1 MASTF
6 TTLGIELMATG
17 ENAGTWGTKTNTN
30 LSMVQSAVAGYVEK
44 SIAGG
49 AQTTAL
55 TITDGDNTESTSVAR
70 QMVIKLTGTI
80 TGNQIVTVPNSLEK
94 LYVVVNG
101 TSGSFTVQFKTASGT
116 GITFAATDKGTK
128 FFFSDGTNINEIISS
143 SVPADNISTGD
154 AASSFATSSGAV
166 LIDSQASTATVDGH
180 TGVTIQT
187 TSSGDITLDS
197 VADIVLDADGA
208 DIFLKDAGTT
218 YGSLTNSSG
227 NLIIKSGTTTAL
239 TFSGANATL
248 AGDLT
253 ISGDDLTM
261 GTNTS
266 GAALIGDGT
275 NFNPVVISGDISIG
289 TTGTAAIG
297 SGVIV
302 NADVNASAAI
312 AVSKT
317 ALIAGTGISLS
328 TNTLNVD
335 AAQTGITS
343 LLATDIKIGEDD
355 QTKIDFETADEIHF
369 YAANVEQVYVADNIF
384 GPQSDSDVDLGST
397 GVRWKDAFI
406 DTITTTGT
414 ITSGGAITSNAGV
427 VVDNITIDGT
437 EIDLSSGDLTIDVA
451 GDIILDAGADVNIPS
466 GIGLTFG
473 NDGEKIE
480 GDGTDLTIAGNNINL
495 TAVAD
500 VNIPSGVGLT
510 FATAE
515 KIESDGTDLS
525 ITVGSNGDI
534 NIPANIGMTFGND
547 GEKIEGD
554 GTDLTIAG
562 NNINLTA
569 VADVIIPSNVGL
581 NFTDANE
588 KIESDGSKLI
598 ITSGGTTFNLPTAD
612 GSNGQQLTTNGSGTL
627 SFAAAEVGSVA
638 ADDITAGDSA
648 VNLVTSSGA
657 VLLDSQASTTTVD
670 GHTGVTIQSTNSG
683 DITLDSVADV
693 VVDAAGGNV
702 EFKDAGTTQLTLDM
716 DGTDGAQVI
725 QLRVDTDDLIFKQFD
740 GTTVLTLDDDTTVKV
755 ATDLTV
761 GDDLSL
767 ITDSAVLKFGAD
779 GDTTLTHTD
788 GTGLTLNSTNK
799 LCFNDASQFIQGAS
813 ATVLDIAAT
822 DEIELTATLIDV
834 VGTLAV
840 SGTATLAGIL
850 SMSDGSAGA
859 PSITNTGD
867 TNTGLLFSAA
877 DKMQFTS
884 GGTAQFTMENGG
896 IIPVTDNDIDLGTVS
911 LQFKDVYV
919 NGTTFTDALGF
930 GTVSMTLPT
939 ADGNANQI
947 LITDGSGA
955 LSFTDNS
962 GGTSWQGV
970 KTANYTASAGE
981 GIFANTTSSAFT
993 VTLPASPSIGDEVSI
1008 KDYAGTF
1015 DTNNLTVG
1023 RNSQPIEGV
1032 AADLTVSVERAG
1044 FTLAYSD
1051 GTQGWL
1057 LKDK

>member
-166 LIDSQASTATVDGH
+166 VIDSQASTTTVDGH

-218 YGSLTNSSG
+218 YGSVTNSSG

-317 ALIAGTGISLS
+317 ALVAGTGISLS

-406 DTITTTGT
+406 DTITTTGDVT
-414 ITSGGAITSNAGV
+414 VG
-427 VVDNITIDGT
+427 
-437 EIDLSSGDLTIDVA
+437 GDLTITGDDLVMGTNTSGHALVA
-451 GDIILDAGADVNIPS
+451 DGTNFNPVAISGDITLAANGAVAIASGVIVNADVNASAAIVDTKLAS
-466 GIGLTFG
+466 ISTA
-473 NDGEKIE
+473 NKV
-480 GDGTDLTIAGNNINL
+480 AL
-495 TAVAD
+495 TALDIDGGTEIGAAIVDAD
-500 VNIPSGVGLT
+500 L
-510 FATAE
+510 
-515 KIESDGTDLS
+515 
-525 ITVGSNGDI
+525 
-534 NIPANIGMTFGND
+534 
-547 GEKIEGD
+547 
-554 GTDLTIAG
+554 
-562 NNINLTA
+562 
-569 VADVIIPSNVGL
+569 
-581 NFTDANE
+581 
-588 KIESDGSKLI
+588 LI
-598 ITSGGTTFNLPTAD
+598 IDD
-612 GSNGQQLTTNGSGTL
+612 GASGTNKKVL
-627 SFAAAEVGSVA
+627 ASRLKTYVAGGSVA

-648 VNLVTSSGA
+648 VNITTSSGNITIDA
-657 VLLDSQASTTTVD
+657 AANDSDIIFKGTDDS
-670 GHTGVTIQSTNSG
+670 S
-683 DITLDSVADV
+683 DITM
-693 VVDAAGGNV
+693 
-702 EFKDAGTTQLTLDM
+702 LTLD
-716 DGTDGAQVI
+716 GSAAGLA
-725 QLRVDTDDLIFKQFD
+725 IFND
-740 GTTVLTLDDDTTVKV
+740 SI
-755 ATDLTV
+755 TV
-761 GDDLSL
+761 GDNLNL
-767 ITDSAVLKFGAD
+767 TTDSAVINFGAD
-779 GDTTLTHTD
+779 SDTTLTHTD

-896 IIPVTDNDIDLGTVS
+896 IIPVTDNDIDLGTAS
-911 LQFKDVYV
+911 LEFKNVYV
-919 NGTTFTDALGF
+919 DGTVFTDALGF
-930 GTVSMTLPT
+930 GTTVMTLPT

-962 GGTSWQGV
+962 GGTSWQSV
-970 KTANYTASAGE
+970 KTGNYTASAGE

>member
-116 GITFAATDKGTK
+116 GITFAAADKGTK

-317 ALIAGTGISLS
+317 ALVAGTGISLS

-779 GDTTLTHTD
+779 ADTTLTHTD

-896 IIPVTDNDIDLGTVS
+896 IIPVTDNDIDLGTAS
-911 LQFKDVYV
+911 LEFKNVYV
-919 NGTTFTDALGF
+919 DGTVFADALGF
-930 GTVSMTLPT
+930 GTTVITLPT
-939 ADGNANQI
+939 ADGSANQI
-947 LITDGSGA
+947 LTTDGSGA
-955 LSFTDNS
+955 LSFVDNS
-962 GGTSWQGV
+962 GGTEWQAV
-970 KTANYTASAGE
+970 KTSNFTASAGQ
-981 GIFANTTSSAFT
+981 GVFANTTGGSFT
-993 VTLPASPSIGDEVSI
+993 VTLPASPSLGDEVSI

-1015 DTNNLTVG
+1015 DTNALTIG

-1044 FTLAYSD
+1044 LTLAYSD

>member
-44 SIAGG
+44 SIAGS
-49 AQTTAL
+49 AQTTVL

-80 TGNQIVTVPNSLEK
+80 SGNQIVTVPDSVEK
-94 LYVVVNG
+94 LFVVVNG
-101 TSGSFTVQFKTASGT
+101 TSGSHTVQFKTASGT
-116 GITFAATDKGTK
+116 GITFATTDKGTK

-143 SVPADNISTGD
+143 ELPADNISTGD

-166 LIDSQASTATVDGH
+166 LIDAQASTATVDGH
-180 TGVTIQT
+180 TGVTIQST
-187 TSSGDITLDS
+187 GSGDITLDS
-197 VADIVLDADGA
+197 FADIVLDADGG
-208 DIFLKDAGTT
+208 DVFFKDAGTT
-218 YGSLTNSSG
+218 FGSATNSSG

-312 AVSKT
+312 AISKT
-317 ALIAGTGISLS
+317 ALVAGTGISLS

-384 GPQSDSDVDLGST
+384 GPQSDSDVDLGTT

-406 DTITTTGT
+406 DTITTTGDVT
-414 ITSGGAITSNAGV
+414 VG
-427 VVDNITIDGT
+427 
-437 EIDLSSGDLTIDVA
+437 GDLTITGDDLVMGTNTSGHALVA
-451 GDIILDAGADVNIPS
+451 DGTNFNPVAISGDITLAANGAVAIASGVIVNADVNASAAIVDTKLAS
-466 GIGLTFG
+466 ISTA
-473 NDGEKIE
+473 NKV
-480 GDGTDLTIAGNNINL
+480 AL
-495 TAVAD
+495 TALDIDGGTEIGAAIVDAD
-500 VNIPSGVGLT
+500 L
-510 FATAE
+510 
-515 KIESDGTDLS
+515 
-525 ITVGSNGDI
+525 
-534 NIPANIGMTFGND
+534 
-547 GEKIEGD
+547 
-554 GTDLTIAG
+554 
-562 NNINLTA
+562 
-569 VADVIIPSNVGL
+569 
-581 NFTDANE
+581 
-588 KIESDGSKLI
+588 LI
-598 ITSGGTTFNLPTAD
+598 IDD
-612 GSNGQQLTTNGSGTL
+612 GASGTNKKVL
-627 SFAAAEVGSVA
+627 ASRLKTYVAGGEVA
-638 ADDITAGDSA
+638 ADDVTTGDAAASFA
-648 VNLVTSSGA
+648 TSSGA
-657 VLLDSQASTTTVD
+657 VVVDSQASTTTVD

-683 DITLDSVADV
+683 DITLDSIADI

-779 GDTTLTHTD
+779 ADTTLTHTD

-919 NGTTFTDALGF
+919 NGTTITDALGF

-981 GIFANTTSSAFT
+981 GIFANTTSSSFT

>member
-49 AQTTAL
+49 SQTTAL

-116 GITFAATDKGTK
+116 GVTFAAGDKGTK

-166 LIDSQASTATVDGH
+166 VIDSQASTTTVDGH
-180 TGVTIQT
+180 TGVTVQT

-208 DIFLKDAGTT
+208 DVFLKDAGTT

-317 ALIAGTGISLS
+317 ALTAGTGISLS

-355 QTKIDFETADEIHF
+355 QTKIDFETADTIHF
-369 YAANVEQVYVADNIF
+369 YAGNQNQLKLTDGVLAPVTDN
-384 GPQSDSDVDLGST
+384 DVDLGTSSLEF
-397 GVRWKDAFI
+397 KDAFF
-406 DTITTTGT
+406 DGTITTDGLTVSGT
-414 ITSGGAITSNAGV
+414 PTFADGSIAIA
-427 VVDNITIDGT
+427 DLDIDGGT
-437 EIDLSSGDLTIDVA
+437 EIGADIVDADLFIIDDGAGGTNRKVLASRIKTYVA
-451 GDIILDAGADVNIPS
+451 G
-466 GIGLTFG
+466 
-473 NDGEKIE
+473 GE
-480 GDGTDLTIAGNNINL
+480 T
-495 TAVAD
+495 
-500 VNIPSGVGLT
+500 
-510 FATAE
+510 
-515 KIESDGTDLS
+515 
-525 ITVGSNGDI
+525 
-534 NIPANIGMTFGND
+534 
-547 GEKIEGD
+547 
-554 GTDLTIAG
+554 
-562 NNINLTA
+562 
-569 VADVIIPSNVGL
+569 
-581 NFTDANE
+581 
-588 KIESDGSKLI
+588 
-598 ITSGGTTFNLPTAD
+598 
-612 GSNGQQLTTNGSGTL
+612 
-627 SFAAAEVGSVA
+627 A
-638 ADDITAGDSA
+638 ADDITTGDAASSFA
-648 VNLVTSSGA
+648 TSSGA
-657 VLLDSQASTTTVD
+657 VVIDSQASTTTVD

-716 DGTDGAQVI
+716 DGTGGAQVI

-834 VGTLAV
+834 VGALTI
-840 SGTATLAGIL
+840 SGIT
-850 SMSDGSAGA
+850 SFPDGTAGA

-867 TNTGLLFSAA
+867 VNTGLLFSAA

-939 ADGNANQI
+939 ADGSANQI
-947 LITDGSGA
+947 LTTNGSGTLA
-955 LSFTDNS
+955 FVDNS
-962 GGTSWQGV
+962 GGTEWQAV
-970 KTANYTASAGE
+970 KTSNFTASAGQ
-981 GIFANTTSSAFT
+981 GVFANTTSGSFT
-993 VTLPASPSIGDEVSI
+993 VTLPASPSLGDEVSI

-1015 DTNNLTVG
+1015 DSNALTIG

-1044 FTLAYSD
+1044 LTLAYSD
-1051 GTQGWL
+1051 STQGWL

>member
-30 LSMVQSAVAGYVEK
+30 LGMVQSAVAGYVEK

-70 QMVIKLTGTI
+70 QMVIKLTGSI

-101 TSGSFTVQFKTASGT
+101 TSGSFTVQFKTASGS
-116 GITFAATDKGTK
+116 GITFATTDKGTK

-187 TSSGDITLDS
+187 TNSGDITLDS

-275 NFNPVVISGDISIG
+275 NYNPVVISGDISIASSG
-289 TTGTAAIG
+289 VAAIG

-317 ALIAGTGISLS
+317 ALTAGTGISLS

-384 GPQSDSDVDLGST
+384 GPQSDSDVDLGTT

-406 DTITTTGT
+406 DTITTTGNVT
-414 ITSGGAITSNAGV
+414 VG
-427 VVDNITIDGT
+427 
-437 EIDLSSGDLTIDVA
+437 GDLTITGDDLTMGTNTSGHALVA
-451 GDIILDAGADVNIPS
+451 DGTNFNPVAISGDITLAANGAVAIASGVIVNADVNASAAIVDTK
-466 GIGLTFG
+466 LA
-473 NDGEKIE
+473 
-480 GDGTDLTIAGNNINL
+480 TISTANKVAL
-495 TAVAD
+495 TALDIDGGTEIGEAIVDAD
-500 VNIPSGVGLT
+500 I
-510 FATAE
+510 
-515 KIESDGTDLS
+515 
-525 ITVGSNGDI
+525 
-534 NIPANIGMTFGND
+534 
-547 GEKIEGD
+547 
-554 GTDLTIAG
+554 
-562 NNINLTA
+562 
-569 VADVIIPSNVGL
+569 
-581 NFTDANE
+581 
-588 KIESDGSKLI
+588 LI
-598 ITSGGTTFNLPTAD
+598 IDNGAGGTNKKVLASRFKTYVA
-612 GSNGQQLTTNGSGTL
+612 GG
-627 SFAAAEVGSVA
+627 EVA
-638 ADDITAGDSA
+638 ADDITVGDAA
-648 VNLVTSSGA
+648 VSIATTSGNVVVDSNAGA
-657 VLLDSQASTTTVD
+657 VSID
-670 GHTGVTIQSTNSG
+670 GHTGVTVASSSSG
-683 DITLDSVADV
+683 DITLDSVADIV
-693 VVDAAGGNV
+693 LDAAGNDFSFKASGTEILKITNSSSDVIIKPIVDAKDIIFQQRDGTEVARIEDNATFNV
-702 EFKDAGTTQLTLDM
+702 VTGKLAINGTAVTSTAAELNLVDGITAGTVSASLAVIVDSDSDISGFRNVTLTGELDAATGDFSGVVDIAGQLT
-716 DGTDGAQVI
+716 
-725 QLRVDTDDLIFKQFD
+725 
-740 GTTVLTLDDDTTVKV
+740 V
-755 ATDLTV
+755 A
-761 GDDLSL
+761 
-767 ITDSAVLKFGAD
+767 
-779 GDTTLTHTD
+779 
-788 GTGLTLNSTNK
+788 
-799 LCFNDASQFIQGAS
+799 
-813 ATVLDIAAT
+813 
-822 DEIELTATLIDV
+822 
-834 VGTLAV
+834 
-840 SGTATLAGIL
+840 
-850 SMSDGSAGA
+850 DGSAGA
-859 PSITNTGD
+859 PSISNTGD
-867 TNTGLLFSAA
+867 ANTGLLFSAA
-877 DKMQFTS
+877 DTLAFS
-884 GGTAQFTMENGG
+884 AGGTSQFTMADGL
-896 IIPVTDNDIDLGTVS
+896 IAPVTDNDVDLGTNS
-911 LQFKDVYV
+911 LQFKNVHV

-930 GTVSMTLPT
+930 GTVVMTLPT
-939 ADGNANQI
+939 ADGNADQI
-947 LITDGSGA
+947 LVTDGSGA
-955 LSFTDNS
+955 LSFADNS

-970 KTANYTASAGE
+970 KTGNYTASAGE
-981 GIFANTTSSAFT
+981 GIFANTTSASFT
-993 VTLPASPSIGDEVSI
+993 VTLPSSPSIGDEVSI

-1015 DTNNLTVG
+1015 DSNALTIG

-1044 FTLAYSD
+1044 LTLAYSD
-1051 GTQGWL
+1051 STQGWL

>member
-6 TTLGIELMATG
+6 SDLGIELMATG

-49 AQTTAL
+49 SQTTAL

-116 GITFAATDKGTK
+116 GVTFAAGDKGTK

-166 LIDSQASTATVDGH
+166 VIDSQASTTTVDGH

-208 DIFLKDAGTT
+208 DVFLKDAGTT

-302 NADVNASAAI
+302 DADVNASAAI
-312 AVSKT
+312 SVSKT
-317 ALIAGTGISLS
+317 ALTAGTGISLS

-355 QTKIDFETADEIHF
+355 QTKIDFETADTIHF
-369 YAANVEQVYVADNIF
+369 YAGNQNQLKLTDGVLAPVTDN
-384 GPQSDSDVDLGST
+384 DVDLGTSSLEF
-397 GVRWKDAFI
+397 KDAFF
-406 DTITTTGT
+406 DGTITTDGLTVSGT
-414 ITSGGAITSNAGV
+414 PTFADGSIAIA
-427 VVDNITIDGT
+427 DLDIDGGT
-437 EIDLSSGDLTIDVA
+437 EIGADIVDADLFIIDDGAGGTNRKVLASRIKTYVA
-451 GDIILDAGADVNIPS
+451 G
-466 GIGLTFG
+466 
-473 NDGEKIE
+473 GE
-480 GDGTDLTIAGNNINL
+480 T
-495 TAVAD
+495 
-500 VNIPSGVGLT
+500 
-510 FATAE
+510 
-515 KIESDGTDLS
+515 
-525 ITVGSNGDI
+525 
-534 NIPANIGMTFGND
+534 
-547 GEKIEGD
+547 
-554 GTDLTIAG
+554 
-562 NNINLTA
+562 
-569 VADVIIPSNVGL
+569 
-581 NFTDANE
+581 
-588 KIESDGSKLI
+588 
-598 ITSGGTTFNLPTAD
+598 
-612 GSNGQQLTTNGSGTL
+612 
-627 SFAAAEVGSVA
+627 A
-638 ADDITAGDSA
+638 ADDITTGDAASSFA
-648 VNLVTSSGA
+648 TSSGA
-657 VLLDSQASTTTVD
+657 VVIDSQASTTTVD

-716 DGTDGAQVI
+716 DGTGGAQVI

-834 VGTLAV
+834 VGALTI
-840 SGTATLAGIL
+840 SGIT
-850 SMSDGSAGA
+850 SFPDGTAGA

-867 TNTGLLFSAA
+867 VNTGLLFSAA

-939 ADGNANQI
+939 ADGSANQI
-947 LITDGSGA
+947 LTTNGSGTLA
-955 LSFTDNS
+955 FVDNS
-962 GGTSWQGV
+962 GGTEWQAV
-970 KTANYTASAGE
+970 KTSNFTASAGQ
-981 GIFANTTSSAFT
+981 GVFANTTSGSFT
-993 VTLPASPSIGDEVSI
+993 VTLPASPSLGDEVSI

-1015 DTNNLTVG
+1015 DSNALTIG

-1044 FTLAYSD
+1044 LTLAYSD
-1051 GTQGWL
+1051 STQGWL

>member
-30 LSMVQSAVAGYVEK
+30 LGMVQSAVAGYVEK

-70 QMVIKLTGTI
+70 QMVIKLTGSI

-101 TSGSFTVQFKTASGT
+101 TSGSFTVQFKTASGS
-116 GITFAATDKGTK
+116 GITFATTDKGTK

-187 TSSGDITLDS
+187 TNSGDITLDS

-275 NFNPVVISGDISIG
+275 NYNPVVISGDISIASSG
-289 TTGTAAIG
+289 VAAIG

-317 ALIAGTGISLS
+317 ALTAGTGISLS

-384 GPQSDSDVDLGST
+384 GPQSDSDVDLGTT

-406 DTITTTGT
+406 DTITTTGNVT
-414 ITSGGAITSNAGV
+414 VG
-427 VVDNITIDGT
+427 
-437 EIDLSSGDLTIDVA
+437 GDLTITGDDLTMGTNTSGHALVA
-451 GDIILDAGADVNIPS
+451 DGTNFNPVAISGDITLAANGAVAIASGVIVNADVNASAAIVDTK
-466 GIGLTFG
+466 LA
-473 NDGEKIE
+473 
-480 GDGTDLTIAGNNINL
+480 TISTANKVAL
-495 TAVAD
+495 TALDIDGGTEIGEAIVDAD
-500 VNIPSGVGLT
+500 I
-510 FATAE
+510 
-515 KIESDGTDLS
+515 
-525 ITVGSNGDI
+525 
-534 NIPANIGMTFGND
+534 
-547 GEKIEGD
+547 
-554 GTDLTIAG
+554 
-562 NNINLTA
+562 
-569 VADVIIPSNVGL
+569 
-581 NFTDANE
+581 
-588 KIESDGSKLI
+588 LI
-598 ITSGGTTFNLPTAD
+598 IDNGAGGTNKKVLASRFKTYVA
-612 GSNGQQLTTNGSGTL
+612 GG
-627 SFAAAEVGSVA
+627 EVA
-638 ADDITAGDSA
+638 ADDITVGDAA
-648 VNLVTSSGA
+648 VSIATTSGNVVVDSNAGA
-657 VLLDSQASTTTVD
+657 VSID
-670 GHTGVTIQSTNSG
+670 GHTGVTVASSSSG
-683 DITLDSVADV
+683 DITLDSVADIV
-693 VVDAAGGNV
+693 LDAAGNDFSFKASGTEILKITNSSSDVIIKPIVDAKDIIFQQRDGTEVARIEDNATFNV
-702 EFKDAGTTQLTLDM
+702 VTGKLAINGTAVTSTAAELNLVDGITAGTVSASLAVIVDSDSDISGFRNVTLTGELDAATGDFSGVVDIAGQLT
-716 DGTDGAQVI
+716 
-725 QLRVDTDDLIFKQFD
+725 
-740 GTTVLTLDDDTTVKV
+740 V
-755 ATDLTV
+755 A
-761 GDDLSL
+761 
-767 ITDSAVLKFGAD
+767 
-779 GDTTLTHTD
+779 
-788 GTGLTLNSTNK
+788 
-799 LCFNDASQFIQGAS
+799 
-813 ATVLDIAAT
+813 
-822 DEIELTATLIDV
+822 
-834 VGTLAV
+834 
-840 SGTATLAGIL
+840 
-850 SMSDGSAGA
+850 DGSAGA
-859 PSITNTGD
+859 PSISNTGD
-867 TNTGLLFSAA
+867 ANTGLLFSAA
-877 DKMQFTS
+877 DTLAFS
-884 GGTAQFTMENGG
+884 AGGTSQFTMADGL
-896 IIPVTDNDIDLGTVS
+896 IAPVTDNDVDLGTNS
-911 LQFKDVYV
+911 LQFKNVHV

-930 GTVSMTLPT
+930 GTVVMTLPT
-939 ADGNANQI
+939 ADGNADQI
-947 LITDGSGA
+947 LVTDGSGA
-955 LSFTDNS
+955 LSFADNS

-970 KTANYTASAGE
+970 KTGNYTASAGE
-981 GIFANTTSSAFT
+981 GIFANTTSASFT
-993 VTLPASPSIGDEVSI
+993 VTLPSSPSIGDEVSI

-1015 DTNNLTVG
+1015 DTNALTIG

-1044 FTLAYSD
+1044 LTLAYSD
-1051 GTQGWL
+1051 STQGWL

>member
-30 LSMVQSAVAGYVEK
+30 LGMIQSAVAGYVEV
-44 SIAGG
+44 AVTNGG
-49 AQTTAL
+49 TKAL
-55 TITDGDNTESTSVAR
+55 SITDGDNTESTSVAR
-70 QMVIKLTGTI
+70 QMVIKLTGSVSS
-80 TGNQIVTVPNSLEK
+80 GASIVTVPDSVEK

-101 TSGSFTVQFKTASGT
+101 TTGSNTVQFKTAGGT
-116 GITFAATDKGTK
+116 GVTFAAADKGTK
-128 FFFSDGTNINEIISS
+128 FFYSDGTNINEIISS

-166 LIDSQASTATVDGH
+166 VIDSQASTTTVDGH

-208 DIFLKDAGTT
+208 DVFLKDAGTT

-302 NADVNASAAI
+302 DADVNASAAI
-312 AVSKT
+312 SVSKT
-317 ALIAGTGISLS
+317 ALTAGTGISLS

-355 QTKIDFETADEIHF
+355 QTKIDFETADTIHF
-369 YAANVEQVYVADNIF
+369 YAGNQNQLKLTDGVLAPVTDN
-384 GPQSDSDVDLGST
+384 DVDLGTSSLEF
-397 GVRWKDAFI
+397 KDAFF
-406 DTITTTGT
+406 DGTITTDGLTVSGT
-414 ITSGGAITSNAGV
+414 PTFADGSIAIA
-427 VVDNITIDGT
+427 DLDIDGGT
-437 EIDLSSGDLTIDVA
+437 EIGADIVDADLFIIDDGAGGTNRKVLASRIKTYVA
-451 GDIILDAGADVNIPS
+451 G
-466 GIGLTFG
+466 
-473 NDGEKIE
+473 GE
-480 GDGTDLTIAGNNINL
+480 T
-495 TAVAD
+495 
-500 VNIPSGVGLT
+500 
-510 FATAE
+510 
-515 KIESDGTDLS
+515 
-525 ITVGSNGDI
+525 
-534 NIPANIGMTFGND
+534 
-547 GEKIEGD
+547 
-554 GTDLTIAG
+554 
-562 NNINLTA
+562 
-569 VADVIIPSNVGL
+569 
-581 NFTDANE
+581 
-588 KIESDGSKLI
+588 
-598 ITSGGTTFNLPTAD
+598 
-612 GSNGQQLTTNGSGTL
+612 
-627 SFAAAEVGSVA
+627 A
-638 ADDITAGDSA
+638 ADDITTGDAASSFA
-648 VNLVTSSGA
+648 TSSGA
-657 VLLDSQASTTTVD
+657 VVIDSQASTTTVD

-716 DGTDGAQVI
+716 DGTGGAQVI

-834 VGTLAV
+834 VGALTI
-840 SGTATLAGIL
+840 SGIT
-850 SMSDGSAGA
+850 SFPDGTAGA

-867 TNTGLLFSAA
+867 VNTGLLFSAA

-939 ADGNANQI
+939 ADGSANQI
-947 LITDGSGA
+947 LTTNGSGTLA
-955 LSFTDNS
+955 FVDNS
-962 GGTSWQGV
+962 GGTEWQAV
-970 KTANYTASAGE
+970 KTSNFTASAGQ
-981 GIFANTTSSAFT
+981 GVFANTTSGSFT
-993 VTLPASPSIGDEVSI
+993 VTLPASPSLGDEVSI

-1015 DTNNLTVG
+1015 DSNALTIG

-1044 FTLAYSD
+1044 LTLAYSD
-1051 GTQGWL
+1051 STQGWL

>member
-55 TITDGDNTESTSVAR
+55 SITDGDNTESTSVAR
-70 QMVIKLTGTI
+70 QAVIKLTGTI
-80 TGNQIVTVPNSLEK
+80 SGNQIVTVPDSVEK

-101 TSGSFTVQFKTASGT
+101 TSGSFTVQFKTASGS
-116 GITFAATDKGTK
+116 GVTFAATDKGTK

-143 SVPADNISTGD
+143 ELPADNISTGD
-154 AASSFATSSGAV
+154 AASTFATSSGAV

-180 TGVTIQT
+180 TGVTIQST
-187 TSSGDITLDS
+187 GSGDITLDS
-197 VADIVLDADGA
+197 FADIVLDADGG
-208 DIFLKDAGTT
+208 DVFFKDAGTT
-218 YGSLTNSSG
+218 FGSATNSSG

-312 AVSKT
+312 AISKT
-317 ALIAGTGISLS
+317 ALVAGTGISLS

-384 GPQSDSDVDLGST
+384 GPQSDSDVDLGTT

-406 DTITTTGT
+406 DTITTTGDVT
-414 ITSGGAITSNAGV
+414 VG
-427 VVDNITIDGT
+427 
-437 EIDLSSGDLTIDVA
+437 GDLTISGDDLVMGTNTSGHALVA
-451 GDIILDAGADVNIPS
+451 DGTNFNPVAISGDITLAANGAVAIASGVIVNADVNASAAIVDTK
-466 GIGLTFG
+466 LA
-473 NDGEKIE
+473 
-480 GDGTDLTIAGNNINL
+480 TISTANKVAL
-495 TAVAD
+495 TALDIDGGTEIGEAIVDAD
-500 VNIPSGVGLT
+500 V
-510 FATAE
+510 
-515 KIESDGTDLS
+515 
-525 ITVGSNGDI
+525 
-534 NIPANIGMTFGND
+534 
-547 GEKIEGD
+547 
-554 GTDLTIAG
+554 
-562 NNINLTA
+562 
-569 VADVIIPSNVGL
+569 
-581 NFTDANE
+581 
-588 KIESDGSKLI
+588 LI
-598 ITSGGTTFNLPTAD
+598 IDNGAGGTNKKVLASRIKSYVA
-612 GSNGQQLTTNGSGTL
+612 GG
-627 SFAAAEVGSVA
+627 EVA
-638 ADDITAGDSA
+638 ADDITVGDAAVSIATTSGNVVVDSNAG
-648 VNLVTSSGA
+648 LVSI
-657 VLLDSQASTTTVD
+657 D
-670 GHTGVTIQSTNSG
+670 GHTGVTLASSNSG
-683 DITLDSVADV
+683 DITLDSVADINL
-693 VVDAAGGNV
+693 DAGGADIV
-702 EFKDAGTTQLTLDM
+702 FKD
-716 DGTDGAQVI
+716 DGTQFGKITNDGTHI
-725 QLRVDTDDLIFKQFD
+725 TIFD
-740 GTTVLTLDDDTTVKV
+740 GTTLNTTM
-755 ATDLTV
+755 AGANIAFAGTV
-761 GDDLSL
+761 
-767 ITDSAVLKFGAD
+767 TSAGVIIAGGQISAI
-779 GDTTLTHTD
+779 D
-788 GTGLTLNSTNK
+788 GT
-799 LCFNDASQFIQGAS
+799 
-813 ATVLDIAAT
+813 
-822 DEIELTATLIDV
+822 
-834 VGTLAV
+834 
-840 SGTATLAGIL
+840 
-850 SMSDGSAGA
+850 AGA
-859 PSITNTGD
+859 PAISNTGD
-867 TNTGLLFSAA
+867 LNTGLLFSAA
-877 DKMQFTS
+877 DTMAFS
-884 GGTAQFTMENGG
+884 AGGTSQFTMADGA
-896 IIPVTDNDIDLGTVS
+896 IAPVTTNDIDLGTAS
-911 LQFKDVYV
+911 LQFKNVYV
-919 NGTTFTDALGF
+919 DGTTFTDALGF
-930 GTVSMTLPT
+930 GTTVMTLPT

-962 GGTSWQGV
+962 GGTSWVAV
-970 KTANYTASAGE
+970 KTSNYTASAGE
-981 GIFANTTSSAFT
+981 GVFANTTSASFT
-993 VTLPASPSIGDEVSI
+993 VTLPASPSIGDEVTI

-1015 DTNNLTVG
+1015 DTNALTIG

-1044 FTLAYSD
+1044 LTLAYSD
-1051 GTQGWL
+1051 STQGWL

>member
-30 LSMVQSAVAGYVEK
+30 LGMVQSAVAGYVEK

-70 QMVIKLTGTI
+70 QMVIKLTGSI

-101 TSGSFTVQFKTASGT
+101 TSGSFTVQFKTASGS
-116 GITFAATDKGTK
+116 GITFATTDKGTK

-187 TSSGDITLDS
+187 TNSGDITLDS

-275 NFNPVVISGDISIG
+275 NYNPVVISGDISIASSG
-289 TTGTAAIG
+289 VAAIG

-317 ALIAGTGISLS
+317 ALTAGTGISLS

-384 GPQSDSDVDLGST
+384 GPQSDSDVDLGTT

-406 DTITTTGT
+406 DTITTTGNVT
-414 ITSGGAITSNAGV
+414 VG
-427 VVDNITIDGT
+427 
-437 EIDLSSGDLTIDVA
+437 GDLTITGDDLTMGTNTSGHALVA
-451 GDIILDAGADVNIPS
+451 DGTNFNPVAISGDITLAANGAVAIASGVIVNADVNASAAIVDTK
-466 GIGLTFG
+466 LA
-473 NDGEKIE
+473 
-480 GDGTDLTIAGNNINL
+480 TISTANKVAL
-495 TAVAD
+495 TALDIDGGTEIGEAIVDAD
-500 VNIPSGVGLT
+500 I
-510 FATAE
+510 
-515 KIESDGTDLS
+515 
-525 ITVGSNGDI
+525 
-534 NIPANIGMTFGND
+534 
-547 GEKIEGD
+547 
-554 GTDLTIAG
+554 
-562 NNINLTA
+562 
-569 VADVIIPSNVGL
+569 
-581 NFTDANE
+581 
-588 KIESDGSKLI
+588 LI
-598 ITSGGTTFNLPTAD
+598 IDNGAGGTNKKVLASRFKTYVA
-612 GSNGQQLTTNGSGTL
+612 GG
-627 SFAAAEVGSVA
+627 EVA
-638 ADDITAGDSA
+638 ADDITVGDAA
-648 VNLVTSSGA
+648 VSIATTSGNVVVDSNAGA
-657 VLLDSQASTTTVD
+657 VSID
-670 GHTGVTIQSTNSG
+670 GHTGVTVASSSSG
-683 DITLDSVADV
+683 DITLDSVADIV
-693 VVDAAGGNV
+693 LDAAGNDFSFKASGTEILKITNSSSDVIIKPIVDAKDIIFQQRDGTEVARIEDNATFNV
-702 EFKDAGTTQLTLDM
+702 VTGKLAINGTAVTSTAAELNLVDGITAGTVSASLAVIVDSDSDISGFRNVTLTGELDAATGDFSGVVDIAGQLT
-716 DGTDGAQVI
+716 
-725 QLRVDTDDLIFKQFD
+725 
-740 GTTVLTLDDDTTVKV
+740 V
-755 ATDLTV
+755 A
-761 GDDLSL
+761 
-767 ITDSAVLKFGAD
+767 
-779 GDTTLTHTD
+779 
-788 GTGLTLNSTNK
+788 
-799 LCFNDASQFIQGAS
+799 
-813 ATVLDIAAT
+813 
-822 DEIELTATLIDV
+822 
-834 VGTLAV
+834 
-840 SGTATLAGIL
+840 
-850 SMSDGSAGA
+850 DGSAGA
-859 PSITNTGD
+859 PSISNTGD
-867 TNTGLLFSAA
+867 ANTGLLFSAA
-877 DKMQFTS
+877 DTLAFS
-884 GGTAQFTMENGG
+884 AGGTSQFTMADGL
-896 IIPVTDNDIDLGTVS
+896 IAPVTDNDVDLGTNS
-911 LQFKDVYV
+911 LQFKNVHV

-930 GTVSMTLPT
+930 GTVVMTLPT
-939 ADGNANQI
+939 ADGNADQI
-947 LITDGSGA
+947 LVTDGSGA
-955 LSFTDNS
+955 LSFADNS

-970 KTANYTASAGE
+970 KTGNYTASAGE
-981 GIFANTTSSAFT
+981 GIFANTTSASFT

-1015 DTNNLTVG
+1015 DTNALTIG

-1044 FTLAYSD
+1044 LTLAYSD
-1051 GTQGWL
+1051 STQGWL

>member
-80 TGNQIVTVPNSLEK
+80 SGNQIVTVPDSVEK
-94 LYVVVNG
+94 LFVVVNG
-101 TSGSFTVQFKTASGT
+101 TSGSHTVQFKTASGT
-116 GITFAATDKGTK
+116 GITFAAADKGTK
-128 FFFSDGTNINEIISS
+128 FFYSDGTNINEIISS

-166 LIDSQASTATVDGH
+166 VIDSQASTTTVDGH

-197 VADIVLDADGA
+197 VADIVLDADGG
-208 DIFLKDAGTT
+208 DVFFKDAGTT
-218 YGSLTNSSG
+218 FGSATNSSG

-275 NFNPVVISGDISIG
+275 NFNPVVISGDISIASSG
-289 TTGTAAIG
+289 VAAIG

-317 ALIAGTGISLS
+317 ALVAGTGITLS

-406 DTITTTGT
+406 DTITTTGDVT
-414 ITSGGAITSNAGV
+414 VG
-427 VVDNITIDGT
+427 
-437 EIDLSSGDLTIDVA
+437 GDLTITGDDLVMGTNTSGHALVA
-451 GDIILDAGADVNIPS
+451 DGTNFNPVAISGDITLAANGAVAIASGVIVNADVNASAAIVDTKLAS
-466 GIGLTFG
+466 ISTA
-473 NDGEKIE
+473 NKV
-480 GDGTDLTIAGNNINL
+480 AL
-495 TAVAD
+495 TALDIDGGTEIGAAIVDAD
-500 VNIPSGVGLT
+500 L
-510 FATAE
+510 
-515 KIESDGTDLS
+515 
-525 ITVGSNGDI
+525 
-534 NIPANIGMTFGND
+534 
-547 GEKIEGD
+547 
-554 GTDLTIAG
+554 
-562 NNINLTA
+562 
-569 VADVIIPSNVGL
+569 
-581 NFTDANE
+581 
-588 KIESDGSKLI
+588 LI
-598 ITSGGTTFNLPTAD
+598 IDD
-612 GSNGQQLTTNGSGTL
+612 GASGTNKKVL
-627 SFAAAEVGSVA
+627 ASRLKTYVAGGEVA
-638 ADDITAGDSA
+638 ADDVTTGDAAASFA
-648 VNLVTSSGA
+648 TSSGA
-657 VLLDSQASTTTVD
+657 VVVDSQASTTTVD

-896 IIPVTDNDIDLGTVS
+896 IIPVTDNDIDLGTAS
-911 LQFKDVYV
+911 LEFKNVYV
-919 NGTTFTDALGF
+919 DGTVFTDALGF
-930 GTVSMTLPT
+930 GTTVMTLPT

-962 GGTSWQGV
+962 GGTSWQSV
-970 KTANYTASAGE
+970 KTGNYTASAGE